1 MTFKLFFQTQNRY
14 DLVQV
19 ILINT
24 AKPGPQKKH
33 ATHGKPRIMTIAYE
47 PAKFPRQWLP
57 VDASLETWPEI
68 EPWYRK
74 LEEWQIQGA
83 GDLLEWMKA
92 KDELDAAVSQVSNKR
107 YVSMTLKTD
116 DPAREAAHLAFV
128 RDIEPNLKP
137 IAQNLRNKYLE
148 SQFRKDLPKGQF
160 VIMDRALENRKSL
173 YQEANIPRETR
184 VSELTQQYQK
194 LVGAMTV
201 SWHGEER
208 TPAQMAPLFEE
219 TDRATRV
226 EAWLIV
232 AMRRLKD
239 RQRFDDL
246 FDELHRLRVEIGRG
260 AGFSSFTDYS
270 YKNRERF
277 DYGVAQAEAFQ
288 NAVAEFV
295 VPLAREIHAKRK
307 LQLGINQLRPWDLS
321 VDPKNRPG
329 LRPFT
334 EESKLASGVGEILNQ
349 IDPDL
354 AAQFQFMRNQQLLD
368 LANRKGK
375 APGGY
380 QTTFEEDRV
389 PFIFMNAVGMDG
401 DLRTLLHE
409 CGHAFHALACR
420 SVEPAAYRE
429 SPMEFC
435 EVASM
440 SMELLGAKQLDAFY
454 DQPDANRSYRQLLEG
469 IVLIL
474 PWIAQVDAFQ
484 HSIYLSDEP
493 SRDRRRES
501 WKALTARFGG
511 DVDWSGIEDVRDYSW
526 HRQLHIFLYPFYY
539 IEYGIAQLGALQVW
553 KHFQSQPQ
561 EAVNAYKQ
569 ALALGGSRTLPELF
583 AAAGAKFDFS
593 AETIRPLMDLIGQ
606 ELARIPD

>member
-1 MTFKLFFQTQNRY
+1 MPSTYQ
-14 DLVQV
+14 
-19 ILINT
+19 
-24 AKPGPQKKH
+24 
-33 ATHGKPRIMTIAYE
+33 
-47 PAKFPRQWLP
+47 PAAFPRQWLP
-57 VDASLETWPEI
+57 TDATLETWADI

-74 LEEWQIQGA
+74 LEDWAIGSSA
-83 GDLLEWMKA
+83 DLSAWMKA
-92 KDELDAAVSQVSNKR
+92 KDELDAAVGQVGNKR
-107 YVSMTLKTD
+107 YVQMTLKTD
-116 DPAREAAHLAFV
+116 DPAREEAHLAFV
-128 RDIEPNLKP
+128 REIEPHLKP
-137 IAQNLRNKYLE
+137 IAQNLREKYLQ
-148 SQFRKDLPKGQF
+148 SPYRKDLPADQYRL
-160 VIMDRALENRKSL
+160 MDRALENRKSL
-173 YQEANIPRETR
+173 YREANIARETQ

-201 SWHGEER
+201 PWRGTEK
-208 TPAQMAPLFEE
+208 TPAQMAPVLEE
-219 TDRATRV
+219 TDRAVRA
-226 EAWLIV
+226 EAWLVV
-232 AMRRLKD
+232 ALRRLQEKE
-239 RQRFDDL
+239 RFDDL
-246 FDELHRLRVEIGRG
+246 FDSLHTLRVEIGRQ
-260 AGFSSFTDYS
+260 AGFTSFTDYS

-277 DYGVAQAEAFQ
+277 DYGVPQAEAFQ
-288 NAVAEFV
+288 TAVAEFV
-295 VPLAREIHAKRK
+295 VPLAREIQTCRK
-307 LQLGINQLRPWDLS
+307 KQLGVETLRPWDLS

-334 EESKLASGVGEILNQ
+334 EEAKLASGVGDILEN
-349 IDPDL
+349 IDPEL
-354 AAQFQFMRNQQLLD
+354 NAQFQFMRHGNLLD

-380 QTTFEEDRV
+380 QTTLEEDRV

-420 SVEPAAYRE
+420 DREPAAYRE

-454 DQPDANRSYRQLLEG
+454 NDADANRSYRQLLEG

-484 HSIYLSDEP
+484 HAIYRHETP
-493 SRDRRRES
+493 CRDQRRAD

-511 DVDWSGIEDVRDYSW
+511 DVDWSGLEMVRDHTW

-553 KHFQSQPQ
+553 KQFRTDPAK
-561 EAVNAYKQ
+561 AVAAYKY
-569 ALALGGSRTLPELF
+569 ALSLGGSKTLPELF
-583 AAAGAKFDFS
+583 GAAGAKFDFS
-593 AETIRPLMDLIGQ
+593 AGTIRPLMDLIGE
-606 ELARIPD
+606 ELSQIPA

>member
-1 MTFKLFFQTQNRY
+1 MT
-14 DLVQV
+14 
-19 ILINT
+19 
-24 AKPGPQKKH
+24 
-33 ATHGKPRIMTIAYE
+33 MTYE
-47 PAKFPRQWLP
+47 PLKFPRQWLP
-57 VDASLETWPEI
+57 ADASLETWPEI
-68 EPWYRK
+68 GPWYQK
-74 LEEWQIQGA
+74 LEDWSIQSVN
-83 GDLLEWMKA
+83 DLIAWMKA

-116 DPAREAAHLAFV
+116 DPAREQAHLAFV

-137 IAQNLRNKYLE
+137 IGQTLRNKYLE
-148 SQFRKDLPKGQF
+148 SPFRPELPKDNF
-160 VIMDRALENRKSL
+160 ILMDRALENRKSL
-173 YQEANIPRETR
+173 YREANIPKETR

-194 LVGAMTV
+194 IVGAMTV
-201 SWHGEER
+201 PWKGQER
-208 TPAQMAPLFEE
+208 TPAQMAPVLED

-232 AMRRLKD
+232 AMRRLKE
-239 RQRFDDL
+239 RQKFDDL
-246 FDELHRLRVEIGRG
+246 FDDLHRLRVEISRE
-260 AGFSSFTDYS
+260 AGFKSFTDYS

-277 DYGVAQAEAFQ
+277 DYGIPQAQAFQ

-295 VPLAREIHAKRK
+295 VPLAREIQKKRR
-307 LQLGINQLRPWDLS
+307 LQLGIEHLRPWDLS
-321 VDPKNRPG
+321 VDPQNRPG

-334 EESKLASGVGEILNQ
+334 EESKLASGVGEILEQ
-349 IDPDL
+349 VDPEL
-354 AAQFQFMRNQQLLD
+354 NAQFQFMRKNDLLD

-454 DQPDANRSYRQLLEG
+454 NQADACLLYT
-469 IVLIL
+469 
-474 PWIAQVDAFQ
+474 
-484 HSIYLSDEP
+484 SP
-493 SRDRRRES
+493 SPRD
-501 WKALTARFGG
+501 
-511 DVDWSGIEDVRDYSW
+511 
-526 HRQLHIFLYPFYY
+526 
-539 IEYGIAQLGALQVW
+539 
-553 KHFQSQPQ
+553 
-561 EAVNAYKQ
+561 
-569 ALALGGSRTLPELF
+569 
-583 AAAGAKFDFS
+583 
-593 AETIRPLMDLIGQ
+593 
-606 ELARIPD
+606 

>member
-1 MTFKLFFQTQNRY
+1 MTM
-14 DLVQV
+14 
-19 ILINT
+19 I
-24 AKPGPQKKH
+24 
-33 ATHGKPRIMTIAYE
+33 YE
-47 PAKFPRQWLP
+47 PLKFPRQWLP
-57 VDASLETWPEI
+57 ADASLETWPEI
-68 EPWYRK
+68 GPWYQK
-74 LEEWQIQGA
+74 LEDWPIQSVN
-83 GDLLEWMKA
+83 DLIAWMKA

-107 YVSMTLKTD
+107 YVAMTLKTD
-116 DPAREAAHLAFV
+116 DPAREQAHLAFV

-137 IAQNLRNKYLE
+137 IGQTLRNKYLG
-148 SQFRKDLPKGQF
+148 SPFRPDLPKETY
-160 VIMDRALENRKSL
+160 ILMDRALENRKSL
-173 YQEANIPRETR
+173 YREANIPKETR

-201 SWHGEER
+201 PWKGQER
-208 TPAQMAPLFEE
+208 TPAQMAPVLED

-232 AMRRLKD
+232 AMRRLKE
-239 RQRFDDL
+239 RQKFDDL
-246 FDELHRLRVEIGRG
+246 FDDLHRLRVEISRE
-260 AGFSSFTDYS
+260 AGFKSFTDYS

-277 DYGVAQAEAFQ
+277 DYGIPQAQAFQ

-295 VPLAREIHAKRK
+295 VPLAREIQKKRR
-307 LQLGINQLRPWDLS
+307 LQLGIEQLRPWDLS
-321 VDPKNRPG
+321 VDPQNRPG

-334 EESKLASGVGEILNQ
+334 EESKLASGVGEILEQ
-349 IDPDL
+349 VDPEL
-354 AAQFQFMRNQQLLD
+354 NSQFQFMRKNDLLD

-440 SMELLGAKQLDAFY
+440 SMELLGAKQLEAFY
-454 DQPDANRSYRQLLEG
+454 NQADADRSYRQLLEG

-484 HSIYLSDEP
+484 HTIYAHDEP
-493 SRDRRRES
+493 CRDRRRED
-501 WKALTARFGG
+501 WKALTERFGG
-511 DVDWSGIEDVRDYSW
+511 DVDWSGIEDVRDHSW

-553 KHFQSQPQ
+553 KQFQDAPQ
-561 EAVNAYKQ
+561 KAVEAYKH
-569 ALALGGSRTLPELF
+569 ALSLGGSRTLPDLF

-593 AETIRPLMDLIGQ
+593 ADTIRPLMELIGL
-606 ELARIPD
+606 ELAKIPE